1 LRWRGVKLI
10 AYVDESGLPTRCSTF
25 VVAAVWKLVP
35 PSVSYYQLGAAALL
49 RAARELGMERA
60 RELKYTAARR
70 RGWEAVGRVVEEI
83 AREFQIDYEVLH
95 AEGPSDRLHALVAV
109 AKRLVERA
117 RGAEVC
123 VLVIDEAP
131 LDADALRRT
140 LKALVGGCDLHVR
153 MKSSRKVA
161 GLQLADL
168 VAGFV
173 RERYLKGSRPE
184 L

>member
-1 LRWRGVKLI
+1 MKLI
-10 AYVDESGLPTRCSTF
+10 AYVDESGLPTRCSAF
-25 VVAAVWKLVP
+25 VVAAVWKIVP

-70 RGWEAVGRVVEEI
+70 RGWEVVGKIVRDI
-83 AREFQIDYEVLH
+83 AREFRVDYEALH
-95 AEGPSDRLHALVAV
+95 AEGSSDRLRALAAV
-109 AKRLVERA
+109 ARKLADGA
-117 RGAEVC
+117 RSARVC
-123 VLVIDEAP
+123 VFVIDEAP
-131 LDADALRRT
+131 LDLGTLRRT
-140 LKALVGGCDLHVR
+140 LKSLMGGCELDVK

-173 RERYLKGSRPE
+173 REQCLKGLKPE

>member
-1 LRWRGVKLI
+1 MKLI
-10 AYVDESGLPTRCSTF
+10 AYVDESGLPIRCSTF
-25 VVAAVWKLVP
+25 VVAAVWKAVP

-83 AREFQIDYEVLH
+83 AREFRVDYEVLH
-95 AEGPSDRLHALVAV
+95 AERPSDRLRALVAV
-109 AKRLVERA
+109 AKRLVEQA

-131 LDADALRRT
+131 LNTDMLRRI
-140 LKALVGGCDLHVR
+140 LKPLVGGCDLNVK

-173 RERYLKGSRPE
+173 REQYLKGSRPE

>member
-1 LRWRGVKLI
+1 
-10 AYVDESGLPTRCSTF
+10 
-25 VVAAVWKLVP
+25 
-35 PSVSYYQLGAAALL
+35 
-49 RAARELGMERA
+49 M
-60 RELKYTAARR
+60 
-70 RGWEAVGRVVEEI
+70 
-83 AREFQIDYEVLH
+83 
-95 AEGPSDRLHALVAV
+95 
-109 AKRLVERA
+109 AKRLVEQA

-131 LDADALRRT
+131 LNTDMLRRT
-140 LKALVGGCDLHVR
+140 LKPLVGGCDLNVK

-173 RERYLKGSRPE
+173 REQYLKGSRPE

>member
-1 LRWRGVKLI
+1 VKN
-10 AYVDESGLPTRCSTF
+10 
-25 VVAAVWKLVP
+25 LVT
-35 PSVSYYQLGAAALL
+35 
-49 RAARELGMERA
+49 AR
-60 RELKYTAARR
+60 
-70 RGWEAVGRVVEEI
+70 
-83 AREFQIDYEVLH
+83 VLH
-95 AEGPSDRLHALVAV
+95 AEGPSDRLRALIAV

-140 LKALVGGCDLHVR
+140 LKALVRGCDLHVR

-173 RERYLKGSRPE
+173 REQYLKGSRPE

>member
-1 LRWRGVKLI
+1 
-10 AYVDESGLPTRCSTF
+10 
-25 VVAAVWKLVP
+25 VA
-35 PSVSYYQLGAAALL
+35 
-49 RAARELGMERA
+49 R
-60 RELKYTAARR
+60 
-70 RGWEAVGRVVEEI
+70 
-83 AREFQIDYEVLH
+83 
-95 AEGPSDRLHALVAV
+95 
-109 AKRLVERA
+109 RLVERA

-131 LDADALRRT
+131 LDADALRGT

>member
-1 LRWRGVKLI
+1 
-10 AYVDESGLPTRCSTF
+10 
-25 VVAAVWKLVP
+25 VWKLVP

-95 AEGPSDRLHALVAV
+95 AERPSDRLRALIAV

-117 RGAEVC
+117 RRRSLRPRDRRSAARHGR
-123 VLVIDEAP
+123 AP
-131 LDADALRRT
+131 QGFESIRGGLRPTRQNEEQQE
-140 LKALVGGCDLHVR
+140 GR
-153 MKSSRKVA
+153 

-173 RERYLKGSRPE
+173 RKQYLKGSASAR
-184 L
+184 